1 MSKSTKNH
9 KVHKETETMASS
21 KQKNKSTET
30 ICKKKDSGSIRKR
43 LYANRLKD
51 ALQNQRTMWEK

>member
-1 MSKSTKNH
+1 MSKSTKDH

-30 ICKKKDSGSIRKR
+30 ICKKKKIVDLLGKHFMST
-43 LYANRLKD
+43 ALKT
-51 ALQNQRTMWEK
+51 LSKIS